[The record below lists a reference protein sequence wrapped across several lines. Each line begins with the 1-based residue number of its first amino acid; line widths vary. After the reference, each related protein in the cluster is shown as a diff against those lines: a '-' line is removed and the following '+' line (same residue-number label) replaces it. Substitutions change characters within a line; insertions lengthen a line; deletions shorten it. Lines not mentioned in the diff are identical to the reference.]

1 MDNRIAAI
9 KSQLALN
16 KLDRKVAV
24 LSYAAKF
31 ASTFYGPFR
40 DAAKSS
46 PGFGDRKSYQL
57 PPGSKGL
64 AARAVVSFRSLSSD
78 IEYIVPKCSV
88 RIIVGKRCSGGC

>member
-1 MDNRIAAI
+1 MMDNRIAAI
-9 KSQLALN
+9 KSQLVIN
-16 KLDRKVAV
+16 KLERKVAV

-64 AARAVVSFRSLSSD
+64 AARAVVSSRYLLNKLLVYLF
-78 IEYIVPKCSV
+78 IVYTEL
-88 RIIVGKRCSGGC
+88 